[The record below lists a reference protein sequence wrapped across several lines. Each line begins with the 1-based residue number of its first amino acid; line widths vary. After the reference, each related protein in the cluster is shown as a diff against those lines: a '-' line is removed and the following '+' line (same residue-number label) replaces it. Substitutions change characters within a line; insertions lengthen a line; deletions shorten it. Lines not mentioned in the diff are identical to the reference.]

1 MKRLLSLLVGALL
14 VTLVFAGP
22 AAAARPGTGGL
33 VLDNVTG
40 TSTNTAGQVSNFVGD
55 VTITQVTNDAGQLVA
70 SGTIVG
76 TLTNTA
82 TGAVREVT
90 DTFSTTI
97 DLAQGATCEILDLT
111 LGPLNLD
118 LLGLVVDLSQVD
130 LTITA
135 EQGPGNLLGNLLC
148 AVAGLLDGPNPLGNV
163 LNGIANLLNQILSI
177 LS

>member
-1 MKRLLSLLVGALL
+1 MRRFLPLLLGAVLTTLL
-14 VTLVFAGP
+14 FAGP

-40 TSTNTAGQVSNFVGD
+40 TTADSAFVGD
-55 VTITQVTNDAGQLVA
+55 VTISRVTNDAGQLVA

-76 TLTNTA
+76 TLTNNT
-82 TGAVREVT
+82 TGALTQVN
-90 DTFSTTI
+90 DTFTTAI

-148 AVAGLLDGPNPLGNV
+148 AVAGLLDGPNPVGGI

-177 LS
+177 LG

>member
-1 MKRLLSLLVGALL
+1 MKRFLPLLVGALL
-14 VTLVFAGP
+14 ATLVLAGP

-40 TSTNTAGQVSNFVGD
+40 TTADSAFLGD
-55 VTITQVTNDAGQLVA
+55 VTITRVVNDAGQLVA

-76 TLTNTA
+76 TLTNNT
-82 TGAVREVT
+82 TGAVTQVN
-90 DTFSTTI
+90 DTFTTAI
-97 DLAQGATCEILDLT
+97 DIAQGATCEILDLT

-148 AVAGLLDGPNPLGNV
+148 AVAGLLDGPAGLGSI
-163 LNGIANLLNQILSI
+163 LNNLLGAINRL
-177 LS
+177 LG

>member
-1 MKRLLSLLVGALL
+1 MKRLLPLLVGALL
-14 VTLVFAGP
+14 ATLAFAGP

-40 TSTNTAGQVSNFVGD
+40 TSTNTVGQVSNFVGD
-55 VTITQVTNDAGQLVA
+55 VTISRVSNDAGQLVA
-70 SGTIVG
+70 TGTITG
-76 TLTNTA
+76 TLTNTV
-82 TGAVREVT
+82 TGAVTQVT
-90 DTFSTTI
+90 DTFSTAI
-97 DLAQGATCEILDLT
+97 SLAQGATCEILDLT

-118 LLGLVVDLSQVD
+118 LLGLVVDLSQID

-148 AVAGLLDGPNPLGNV
+148 AVAGLLDGPNPIGGI